1 MAFHAGEL
9 THDGDAAQMV
19 RPDWR
24 RWARVKRVVFE
35 RDGWRCVRC
44 GGPGRLEG
52 HHIVALRAG
61 GAAYDPANVE
71 TLCRDCHIAHHRPD
85 DMTPGRARVAG
96 LRE

>member
-1 MAFHAGEL
+1 MPGK
-9 THDGDAAQMV
+9 
-19 RPDWR
+19 RRKWSPDWR
-24 RWARVKRVVFE
+24 RWARVKRQVFE

-52 HHIVALRAG
+52 HHIVALHAG

-85 DMTPGRARVAG
+85 DMTPGRAEWLAFVSDMG
-96 LRE
+96 GE